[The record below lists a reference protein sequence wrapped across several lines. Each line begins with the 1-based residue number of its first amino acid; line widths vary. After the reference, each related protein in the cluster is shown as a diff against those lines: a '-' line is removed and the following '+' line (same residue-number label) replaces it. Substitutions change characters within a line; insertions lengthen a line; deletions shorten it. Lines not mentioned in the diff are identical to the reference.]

1 MARIVWVKGEYR
13 LFDDLGEALKLAREN
28 GGVVILFEDEPIVL
42 RVEKPQ
48 VAREKEAGPGSG
60 ASSSPAG
67 VVAIVLDQMFRG
79 LAEVV
84 ARELSGPVEVHEV
97 LGKGLESPVKAGRV
111 TRWPAHDDYDVLKIV
126 ERLAGSGRRV
136 ILVTGDKRLARQ
148 VESLGDER
156 IQVEYMPPNEF
167 PGKESIIRRIVSLAR

>member
-156 IQVEYMPPNEF
+156 IRVEYMPPNEF